1 MKKAYEEVGFKVS
14 ENEPVAFQMVGASNG
29 YKFKV
34 DDELIEIYEY
44 DMKNLNEDG
53 KKYVEQAK
61 KGQISIL
68 GFNVPVKL
76 KNNLMLIRYDEH
88 SKKDKILEVFNNY

>member
-1 MKKAYEEVGFKVS
+1 
-14 ENEPVAFQMVGASNG
+14 
-29 YKFKV
+29 
-34 DDELIEIYEY
+34 
-44 DMKNLNEDG
+44 MKNLNEDG

-61 KGQISIL
+61 KGQISIS